1 MPTLTSVLQHTAHQ
15 YRDNIAV
22 LDSEVTYTWSEF
34 IERVARAAGLLQ
46 NLGINRG
53 DRYAILALN
62 SYRQAELT
70 YAGYWIGAIPV
81 PINFRLAPPE
91 IHDILEDAACKTI
104 AIDPQFIQLLEA
116 PELRAWND
124 RSFYLYPAGENND
137 RNYDA
142 LIANAVAVDPVDTL
156 ADEEAILLY
165 TGGTTGKS
173 KGVPLTHG
181 NILSNARQIGSVWPA
196 SSEDVV
202 LHLPPMFHSAELVK
216 TIYMLNGAAN
226 VYLPRFEPELL
237 LQMIE
242 DYRVTFVLMVP
253 IIIIVVLE
261 SGLLDKYD
269 LSSLKQMIYGASPL
283 PAPWIKKTFETFPG
297 VQIAQGYGLTETA
310 PLLTMLD
317 HQSHVAAL
325 DSRNQKHLSSCG
337 RPLSGVDIRIVNEQ
351 DQILPPGS
359 EGEIVVRGENVFKG
373 YLDRPELNAEVF
385 REDWFYTGDVGCI
398 DEDGYLYLK
407 DRKHD
412 VIMTGG
418 EKVYSSEVEAVIYQH
433 PDVLECAVIGIPDR
447 EYVER
452 VHAVVVTNPDSQLT
466 EAELLDHCR
475 KQIGGYKLPGKID
488 MVEQLPKS
496 AMGKILKT
504 ELRKK
509 YDDKNDH

>member
-1 MPTLTSVLQHTAHQ
+1 MPTLTSALQQTAHQ

-34 IERVARAAGLLQ
+34 IERVARAAGLL
-46 NLGINRG
+46 RDMDMHMS
-53 DRYAILALN
+53 DRYAILATN
-62 SYRQAELT
+62 SWRQAELI

-91 IHDILEDAACKTI
+91 IHDILEDADCRSM
-104 AIDPQFIQLLEA
+104 AIDPQFSQLLQA
-116 PELRAWND
+116 QELETWSD
-124 RSFYLYPAGENND
+124 RSFYLCPADDNND
-137 RNYDA
+137 RNYEA
-142 LIANAVAVDPVDTL
+142 LIANATPADPVNTF
-156 ADEEAILLY
+156 ADDEAILLY

-173 KGVPLTHG
+173 KGVPLTHR
-181 NILSNARQIGSVWPA
+181 NILSNARQIGSVWPV

-226 VYLPRFEPELL
+226 VYLDRFEPDLL
-237 LQMIE
+237 LQTIQ

-253 IIIIVVLE
+253 TIIMTILA
-261 SGLLDKYD
+261 SGLVDKYD
-269 LSSLKQMIYGASPL
+269 LSSLKQIIYGASPL
-283 PAPWIKKTFETFPG
+283 PPENIKKTFESFPG
-297 VQIAQGYGLTETA
+297 VHIAQGYGLTETA

-317 HQSHVAAL
+317 YQSHLAAL
-325 DSRNQKHLSSCG
+325 NSVNERLLTSCG
-337 RPLSGVDIRIVNEQ
+337 RPLGGVDISIVDDD
-351 DQILPPGS
+351 DQVLPPGS
-359 EGEIVVRGENVFKG
+359 EGEIIVRGENVFRG
-373 YLDRPELNAEVF
+373 YLNRPDLNAEVF
-385 REDWFYTGDVGCI
+385 KEGWFYTGDVGYL
-398 DEDGYLYLK
+398 DRDGNLYLK

-418 EKVYSSEVEAVIYQH
+418 EKVYSSEVEAVIYQNSK
-433 PDVLECAVIGIPDR
+433 VAECAVIGIPDLQ
-447 EYVER
+447 YGER
-452 VHAVVVTNPDSQLT
+452 VHAVVVTNPGSQLT

-475 KQIGGYKLPGKID
+475 KQIGGYKLPRKID

-509 YDDKNDH
+509 YNDNNDH